1 MCGEVLVAP
10 QQSPDLCYMVGVR
23 GGGAGDLT
31 LSRNVK
37 TTKATKQGK
46 VTRVPV
52 LELWQALGKV
62 LEAANYASN
71 GLLSPPLFLNSTLKH
86 PLTCPP

>member
-23 GGGAGDLT
+23 GGGDGDLT

-46 VTRVPV
+46 VKRVPV
-52 LELWQALGKV
+52 LEL
-62 LEAANYASN
+62 
-71 GLLSPPLFLNSTLKH
+71 
-86 PLTCPP
+86 

>member
-31 LSRNVK
+31 LSRTVK
-37 TTKATKQGK
+37 TTKATNKQGK
-46 VTRVPV
+46 VMRVPV
-52 LELWQALGKV
+52 LEL
-62 LEAANYASN
+62 
-71 GLLSPPLFLNSTLKH
+71 
-86 PLTCPP
+86 